1 MVEQQIRPWGV
12 LDPSIVALI
21 HELDRQHF
29 VPKGYQ
35 SMAYA
40 DIEIPIGCDQYMM
53 APKLE
58 ARLLQAL
65 APRPGDR
72 ILEIGTGSGFVTALL
87 AKSGAEVTS
96 VEIFPE
102 LLHRAANVLQSN
114 GILDVNLCV
123 GDGAAG
129 WSKGGPWDG
138 ILLTASTPSL
148 PQAYKDLLSTN
159 GRLVAIVGRGP
170 AMEAV
175 QIVRRSDQS
184 FAHFSLFETC
194 VAPLVNAQ
202 ELRVFAL

>member
-12 LDPSIVALI
+12 LDPSIVALL

-29 VPKGYQ
+29 VPRGYQ

-65 APRPGDR
+65 TPRAGDR
-72 ILEIGTGSGFVTALL
+72 ILEIGTGSGFMTALL
-87 AKSGAEVTS
+87 VQSGAEVTS

-102 LLHRAANVLQSN
+102 LIDRAAKVLQSN
-114 GILDVNLCV
+114 GVLDVSLCE

-129 WSKGGPWDG
+129 WSQGGPWDG

-148 PQAYKDLLSTN
+148 PQAYKDILRTN
-159 GRLVAIVGRGP
+159 GRLVTIVGRAP

-175 QIVRRSDQS
+175 QIIRRSDQS
-184 FAHFSLFETC
+184 FEHFSLFETC

-202 ELRVFAL
+202 ERRVFEL